1 MQPHAHDPVDFA
13 NFTARVA
20 NPTPLAQLKRG
31 GRAGREFKEFALRG
45 SVLDMA
51 IGIILGVAF
60 GKIISSFVEDLMM
73 PLIGFVFGKVDFSN
87 LFVSL
92 SGKHFDTLVA
102 AKGAGAP
109 TLNYGLFLNAIF
121 NFLIVAFGI
130 FVLIRQVN
138 RLKRAQVEAEDAAH
152 KQCLSCFC
160 RIPVQAIRCPFCTS
174 EIAIEASTAAATT

>member
-1 MQPHAHDPVDFA
+1 MEAHAHDAVDFG
-13 NFTARVA
+13 NFTGRVA
-20 NPTPLAQLKRG
+20 NPTPLAKMKRG
-31 GRAGREFKEFALRG
+31 GRAGREFQEFALRG

-60 GKIISSFVEDLMM
+60 GKIISSFVEDLIM

-92 SGKHFDTLVA
+92 TGRHFDSLLA
-102 AKGAGAP
+102 AKTAGAP
-109 TLNYGLFLNAIF
+109 TLNYGLFINAIF

-138 RLKRAQVEAEDAAH
+138 RLKRAQMEAEEAAH
-152 KQCLSCFC
+152 KQCPRCFY
-160 RIPVQAIRCPFCTS
+160 RIPVQSSRCPFCTS
-174 EIAIEASTAAATT
+174 EFLEAATATAK